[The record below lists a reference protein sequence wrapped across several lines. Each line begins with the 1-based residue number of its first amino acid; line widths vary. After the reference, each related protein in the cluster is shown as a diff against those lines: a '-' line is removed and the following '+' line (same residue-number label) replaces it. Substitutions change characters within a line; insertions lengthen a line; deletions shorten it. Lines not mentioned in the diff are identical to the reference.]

1 MLAVVWSY
9 VLHEFE
15 PIYFADCICRQGLP
29 GLRVC
34 AFCST
39 WFVLELEKG
48 ASLFGRYVIKL
59 WLRDT
64 GTVVI
69 LDRETRFRGCESVRK
84 EVHRVLRSRLQRC
97 AARFARKELG

>member
-1 MLAVVWSY
+1 MNLSRSILRIASVRRAYPGSGVV
-9 VLHEFE
+9 L
-15 PIYFADCICRQGLP
+15 
-29 GLRVC
+29 
-34 AFCST
+34 FCST

-84 EVHRVLRSRLQRC
+84 EVHRVLRSRC
-97 AARFARKELG
+97 AARFARKDLG